1 MKTLFQALMIS
12 SVVGISAPAL
22 GAALN
27 LPTTG
32 ERTLPLS
39 QAIVVTDHAPDRTPA
54 ASAPINLLAPPVD
67 CAPSESLR
75 VCDVRTAAAR
85 RAVEVIASE
94 NVAGRTATR
103 ISVSPFG
110 LLIPVAAVECP
121 PNITVEACARAGRA
135 IPAPPP
141 GPIEP
146 VVPPPVLPVP
156 PAPDL
161 GVVPPTG
168 PIPPLQTVPEA
179 ATPPIAADPESVI
192 KPPPTGDD
200 ELVKRPPPTASQ
212 MPVVKPKP
220 NPPVIQ

>member
-27 LPTTG
+27 LPTSG
-32 ERTLPLS
+32 ERPLPLS
-39 QAIVVTDHAPDRTPA
+39 QAIVVTDDAPDRTPA

-67 CAPSESLR
+67 CAPSESLG

-85 RAVEVIASE
+85 RAVEVTAGE
-94 NVAGRTATR
+94 NVASRGATR

-121 PNITVEACARAGRA
+121 PNITVEACARMNGT

-141 GPIEP
+141 GPIAP
-146 VVPPPVLPVP
+146 VVPPPPVLPVP

-168 PIPPLQTVPEA
+168 AIPPLQTVPEA
-179 ATPPIAADPESVI
+179 VTPPIAADPESVI
-192 KPPPTGDD
+192 K
-200 ELVKRPPPTASQ
+200 PPPTASQ